1 MNKLIILV
9 LIATL
14 FVLAFVGVDYMK
26 KASTKAY
33 DRGSSAISKNPFNEG
48 AANYYNPVQ
57 VWSDPV
63 GKNYTF
69 KEQEVS
75 DTKTC
80 RMYTYESSLVSEKYD
95 STGNLNTLSNV
106 TYARPSLSNCM
117 DDFVNGINHLTG
129 ERTDPTFQ
137 CYDADQ
143 IYAQYT
149 TKTCQKNTIPSWNVC
164 LTQEGTQVDGGVSYE
179 YTQKCDLSP
188 CENSQVGCISLNY
201 SDNGTNVNANSYCIE
216 IKKITVTQD
225 TLDTYFLD
233 IFQELGI
240 IDVTTDRSLIENG
253 YPVELGFAECDT
265 IDARQKFKISRFG
278 YQKQTQGQE
287 AGFYGNKNGN
297 YAGFIF
303 RGLNSYLDFDT
314 SLTSGTSFILRPMN
328 EETDSI
334 KWILLPETPL
344 FDNYVP
350 SSQRCEL
357 LQSNITNAHGFP
369 LKISVGT
376 AYPIGKKLLKPG
388 QEPVPGDDS
397 YTYYNPEF
405 LENADSLGSVTVE
418 DLALEI
424 AEDVAVDL
432 VEDEAAEVATDG
444 YLGPLGYLVGP
455 LLSIMTKFIPN
466 PSYGTPPITSKTTN
480 VNQTVSPTNFEN
492 DITANGPGSFGT
504 ANPTPIEHYCKRRML
519 PNYPPYYLQASTPGT
534 TIDTQYINYAYERAY
549 TISADN
555 VITPGQNP
563 AYGLFIWRD
572 ENNLDVSHL
581 NNTWQDG
588 DTVWQV
594 LETLGKAIE
603 FPRQYFFRD
612 LGSVNQV
619 KENSTDPKID
629 TSYYKISKT
638 GQIFSLNLNSKTT
651 QEERFSTGRLP
662 GNYNNVPCTSDIG
675 TSATFDVT
683 VVYNSSSLK
692 TTTTFVRDIVVN
704 NRGSGYTSTSA
715 GLITINGSDI
725 GGLSSEQNFTFT
737 PSEVGNEI
745 FVFKSLYL
753 IDQNG
758 TESYVFPVSTFPAS
772 STQISGGFEIAGS
785 VFGDGTV
792 NFIGPAINNGFGYK
806 VGDTIFLAQYD
817 QDDNKVSSQ
826 QSTQDTSQFYQLT
839 VESIEETSYSVTTP
853 APQTLLPSSSNFF
866 SLDLNY
872 NFMDNAPNVFLP
884 SPQQIAYGGEVDP
897 ATGKSLIQL
906 IAESNL
912 IKDQLTAKG
921 LGELFLDSTD
931 KITSEV
937 GTGILSPLNIK
948 TLQVNTIKY
957 TSDENLE
964 NIDGSSIILGR
975 YIPYQAMTPATKRI
989 SGVTIDQQ
997 TGLFDT
1003 ESDKGNLFYG
1013 TSQTY
1018 FNHNYAQIIPY
1029 GVQNV
1034 YNNEAFVK
1042 NAPKF

>member
-69 KEQEVS
+69 KKQEVS

-80 RMYTYESSLVSEKYD
+80 RMYTYESSLVGEKYD

-106 TYARPSLSNCM
+106 TYARPSLTNCL

-357 LQSNITNAHGFP
+357 LQANVSNATGIGIVSIGMAVP
-369 LKISVGT
+369 VGNKLIRPT
-376 AYPIGKKLLKPG
+376 PKPTPGKGPK
-388 QEPVPGDDS
+388 V
-397 YTYYNPEF
+397 YNSEYAKSAGA
-405 LENADSLGSVTVE
+405 EAGEAT
-418 DLALEI
+418 
-424 AEDVAVDL
+424 AEDIVGDAGA
-432 VEDEAAEVATDG
+432 EAAATAAGDAAAAAADTF
-444 YLGPLGYLVGP
+444 LGPLAFLAGP
-455 LLSIMTKFIPN
+455 LLGALTKIIPN
-466 PSYGTPPITSKTTN
+466 PSYGTPPILSLKTS
-480 VNQTVSPTNFEN
+480 VNQTVIPTNFLN
-492 DITANGPGSFGT
+492 DITATGPGSFGT
-504 ANPTPIEHYCKRRML
+504 ANPTPIQNYCKKRTL
-519 PNYPPYYLQASTPGT
+519 PNYPPYYLKATTAGT

-555 VITPGQNP
+555 VLTPGQDP
-563 AYGLFIWRD
+563 AYGLFIWKD
-572 ENNLDVSHL
+572 ENNLSVPVL
-581 NNTWQDG
+581 NNSWQDG
-588 DTVWQV
+588 DTTWQV
-594 LETLGKAIE
+594 LGTLGNAIK

-612 LGSVNQV
+612 LGSVSQI
-619 KENSTDPKID
+619 EESTTAPKLD
-629 TSYYKISKT
+629 TTYYKTSKT
-638 GQIFSLNLNSKTT
+638 GQIFSLKLDSKKT
-651 QEERFSTGRLP
+651 ESERLSTARLS
-662 GNYNNVPCTSDIG
+662 GIYNNVPSTSSDGG
-675 TSATFDVT
+675 TSATFDIT
-683 VVYNSSSLK
+683 VAYNSSSFK
-692 TTTTFVRDIVVN
+692 ETTTFIKDVVIN

-758 TESYVFPVSTFPAS
+758 NESYVFPESTFPAGS
-772 STQISGGFEIAGS
+772 FQISGGVELAGT
-785 VFGDGTV
+785 VLGNGTV
-792 NFIGPAINNGFGYK
+792 NFISPAISNGFGYK
-806 VGDTIFLAQYD
+806 AGDSIYLAQYD
-817 QDDNKVSSQ
+817 QNNNKVSSQ
-826 QSTQDTSQFYQLT
+826 TSASDTSQFFSLK
-839 VESIEETSYSVTTP
+839 VKSIQGTSYSIDTP

-872 NFMDNAPNVFLP
+872 NFMDNASNVFLP
-884 SPQQIAYGGEVDP
+884 SPQQIAYGGEIDP

-912 IKDQLTAKG
+912 IQDQLTAKG
-921 LGELFLDSTD
+921 LGELFLNTTD
-931 KITSEV
+931 KTTSELS
-937 GTGILSPLNIK
+937 TGILSPLNIK

-957 TSDENLE
+957 TTEENLE

-975 YIPYQAMTPATKRI
+975 YVPYQAMTPATKRI
-989 SGVTIDQQ
+989 AGVTIDQQ

-1003 ESDKGNLFYG
+1003 ETDTGNLFYG